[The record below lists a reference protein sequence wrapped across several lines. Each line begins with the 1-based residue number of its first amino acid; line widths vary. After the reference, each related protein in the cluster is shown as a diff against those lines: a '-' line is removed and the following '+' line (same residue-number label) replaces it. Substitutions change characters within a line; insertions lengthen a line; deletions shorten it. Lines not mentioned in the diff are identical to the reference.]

1 MNMPTKYHVPV
12 TADQVAIPD
21 LDQKTK
27 SKVNTYT
34 SFSLGSNFVK
44 SKKETPGVNIS
55 LSEKSNTKA
64 ESEFPITGLG
74 GAPIRRGGEVS
85 F

>member
-1 MNMPTKYHVPV
+1 MWQTKGVGLTHVHSNSAPGKIMNMPTKYHVPV

-44 SKKETPGVNIS
+44 SN
-55 LSEKSNTKA
+55 
-64 ESEFPITGLG
+64 
-74 GAPIRRGGEVS
+74 
-85 F
+85 

>member
-1 MNMPTKYHVPV
+1 MNMPTKYHLPV

-44 SKKETPGVNIS
+44 SN
-55 LSEKSNTKA
+55 
-64 ESEFPITGLG
+64 
-74 GAPIRRGGEVS
+74 
-85 F
+85 